1 MDNKEEIVKSLM
13 ENLEKMEN
21 KDFSIYFFV
30 IDTQGNAVG
39 SVAYIYEQ
47 VKVLTELGYKAS
59 ILHEKNDYTTNQIS
73 FIKTWL
79 GEEYAELPHVS
90 IENQNIKVSVTDF
103 IIIPEL
109 FANVMEQTVNI
120 PAKRIVLCQSYD
132 YITET
137 LQPGKSWKDYGIN
150 DCITTTDS
158 QKEYIESLFNGLIK
172 VSVVPVSVDDTFSDS
187 SKPKKPIV
195 AISTR
200 DQRDTVKIFK
210 TFYLKYPHLKWV
222 TFRDMRGMS
231 KSVFAKALAESCVSV
246 WVDDIAGFGGFALES
261 MKCSTPVIGKIPNLL
276 NGWMDEKNG
285 IWVDSINAIPDVLSK
300 YLQAWLEDNY
310 STELLE
316 SMKETVGNYTPELQ
330 KEKIKEVYGEIF
342 NSRIEE
348 FKTTLSKYKVD
359 NVEEKIN

>member
-21 KDFSIYFFV
+21 KNFSIYFFV

-47 VKVLTELGYKAS
+47 VKILTELGYKAC
-59 ILHEKNDYTTNQIS
+59 ILHEKNDYMNNQIN
-73 FIKTWL
+73 FIKNWL
-79 GEEYAELPHVS
+79 GEEYSELEHVS
-90 IENQNIKVSVTDF
+90 IENQNIKVTLTDF

-109 FANVMEQTVNI
+109 FANVMEQTVNL

-137 LQPGKSWKDYGIN
+137 LQPGKTWKDYGIT
-150 DCITTTDS
+150 DCITTTET
-158 QKEYIESLFNGLIK
+158 QKEYIQNLFNNNIN
-172 VSVVPVSVDDTFSDS
+172 VSVVPVSVNDDFSDS
-187 SKPKKPIV
+187 KKPKKPI
-195 AISTR
+195 ISILTR

-231 KSVFAKALAESCVSV
+231 RQTFAKALSESCVSV
-246 WVDDIAGFGGFALES
+246 WVDDIAGFGGFAIES
-261 MKCSTPVIGKIPNLL
+261 MKCNTPVIGKIPNLL
-276 NGWMDEKNG
+276 NGWMNEKNG

-300 YLQAWLEDNY
+300 YIQAWLEDNY
-310 STELLE
+310 ATELLE
-316 SMKETVGNYTPELQ
+316 SMEETVKNYTTEIQ
-330 KEKIKEVYGEIF
+330 KQKTEEVYSQIF
-342 NSRIEE
+342 NNRIEE
-348 FKTTLSKYKVD
+348 FKTTLSKYEV
-359 NVEEKIN
+359 NNLEEKIN